1 MDRLKGKVAVITGA
15 SAGIGEGTA
24 ELFAKEGATVVLTAR
39 RVDRLDALA
48 EKIKKAGGKA
58 LVVPGD
64 VTEVADVRNVIEQT
78 IKTFGKIL
86 SHVPNVAGATI
97 LSNGEVAVILHAPD
111 LVKYGLALTGKTVP
125 MALERTATAE
135 ELDKPILVVEDALST
150 ARRED
155 WSLET
160 FLHHLLEQEM
170 AGRRERRITRL
181 TKAAHFPPGKTLQ
194 TFKQK
199 RLPLRIRRQIPQLC
213 AGEFIDRADN
223 ILVFGL
229 PGTGKT
235 HLVTALG
242 YEWVQRNYS
251 VLFIPTFK
259 LVGGL
264 LRAKRDYELER
275 ELRRLDRFQVVILD
289 DLGYVQQS
297 REEMEVL
304 FTFLAERYERRSVVI
319 TSNLVFSEWDQIFKD
334 PLTTAAAIDRVVHHS
349 IIIEFGREMK
359 SVRAEEAARRNGI
372 RLVALMPPRMPRVD
386 LSAWAFLVVADV
398 HF

>member
-1 MDRLKGKVAVITGA
+1 MP
-15 SAGIGEGTA
+15 
-24 ELFAKEGATVVLTAR
+24 
-39 RVDRLDALA
+39 LDAIRTYCRTLR
-48 EKIKKAGGKA
+48 
-58 LVVPGD
+58 LPTVSDVV
-64 VTEVADVRNVIEQT
+64 EE
-78 IKTFGKIL
+78 
-86 SHVPNVAGATI
+86 
-97 LSNGEVAVILHAPD
+97 
-111 LVKYGLALTGKTVP
+111 ALTI
-125 MALERTATAE
+125 AQ
-135 ELDKPILVVEDALST
+135 
-150 ARRED
+150 RED
-155 WSLET
+155 WALET
-160 FLHHLLEQEM
+160 FLQHLLEQEL

-181 TKAAHFPPGKTLQ
+181 MKAAHFPPGKTLE
-194 TFKQK
+194 TFDHK
-199 RLPLRIRRQIPQLC
+199 RLPLRIRRQISQLRQ
-213 AGEFIDRADN
+213 GTFIDRAEN

-235 HLVTALG
+235 HLAAALG
-242 YEWVQRNYS
+242 YEWVQRSYS

-349 IIIEFGREMK
+349 LIIEFGHEMK
-359 SVRAEEAARRNGI
+359 SVRAEEAARRN
-372 RLVALMPPRMPRVD
+372 RVPYD
-386 LSAWAFLVVADV
+386 APTVVQDAED
-398 HF
+398 